1 MWHTIN
7 EINLENYICS
17 LEQGEEYL
25 EECSAV
31 TEPSAPSSLRNTLEK
46 SCCNG
51 SETESCQSFQSGTMC
66 EHSTANLGAEK
77 SMSSAEGFPAK
88 TYHALEKEREST
100 ENEAECGL
108 SLQESFARLDLNTY
122 TWKTHQQSLFED
134 LEESLATFPDWGSM
148 QNGELFQRKMLE
160 VHRSAK
166 DFGRMRHSIQEQRQ
180 SKQIM
185 DGSANGA
192 IKKLCLDANVTTESG
207 NAMNVVNGHTH
218 FIMMNG
224 TVALT
229 VAPKMWPTPQANED
243 AAGTPEGKMQRM
255 LGNHPLIRGTTRE
268 QWKSGTLNPTW
279 VEWLM
284 GWPLEWTDLK
294 PLGMDKF
301 QQWLHSHGKF

>member
-1 MWHTIN
+1 MSYTY
-7 EINLENYICS
+7 LQ
-17 LEQGEEYL
+17 EQGAES
-25 EECSAV
+25 SAASFADIPQFV
-31 TEPSAPSSLRNTLEK
+31 LSRLNLTAEK
-46 SCCNG
+46 SYSNAN
-51 SETESCQSFQSGTMC
+51 ETASCQNFPSGTMC

-160 VHRSAK
+160 VPRSAK

-255 LGNHPLIRGTTRE
+255 LGNHPLIRGTTLE

-301 QQWLHSHGKF
+301 QQWLHSHGIL